1 MRIAPNSPA
10 IILCLSIYFS
20 AYYSN
25 HTKCIPASE
34 LWQWPFFL
42 PWIDLQIFSR
52 LTLSLP
58 SVLCSL
64 LTSTEACLDS
74 LMILYKITLYPNTSN
89 PYPCSIF
96 LHCPLKS
103 MPDVTVLLFHEN
115 GNYTKAR
122 SIWWTSDTLIRSML
136 TTLTWITFFSWEGD
150 WSFHRK
156 NNIKDGY
163 NIDQGPNPNF

>member
-1 MRIAPNSPA
+1 MPIAPNSPA

-20 AYYSN
+20 ACCSN

-34 LWQWPFFL
+34 LLQWPVL
-42 PWIDLQIFSR
+42 LSQIDLQIFSG

-58 SVLCSL
+58 SVLCSH

-74 LMILYKITLYPNTSN
+74 SMILYKITVYPSPSN
-89 PYPCSIF
+89 PFPCSSF

-103 MPDVTVLLFHEN
+103 MPDITVFLFHED
-115 GNYTKAR
+115 GNYTRAR

-136 TTLTWITFFSWEGD
+136 TTLTWITFCSWEGD
-150 WSFHRK
+150 WIFHRK
-156 NNIKDGY
+156 NNIRDGY
-163 NIDQGPNPNF
+163 NIDQGLNTNF